1 MIKNHLHT
9 ILERSWPVALLVIS
23 MGTLQSGASLATTL
37 FPAIGSAGTT
47 SVRLAF
53 SALILLALLRPWHG
67 QRRLS
72 RSSWSIIIV
81 YGLALGLMN
90 FLFYEA
96 IARLPLGIAVALE
109 FTGPLTV
116 ALFTSR
122 RLVDLFWICLAIGGL
137 AILLWPNPDHAEP
150 LDRAGVAYALGAATC
165 WGTYILFGQKAGS
178 RGGTRSVAIGVTV
191 AALVIGPIGA
201 FEVGPALLSPPILL
215 TGIAVAILSTAIP
228 YTLEMISLP
237 RLPTATFG
245 TLMSLEPAFGALS
258 GLVFLGQQLSILQW
272 LAVGAIIV
280 ASIGTTLTPGLG
292 MRKPKQPMHGE

>member
-1 MIKNHLHT
+1 MLKTHLHT
-9 ILERSWPVALLVIS
+9 ILERSWPVALLVVS
-23 MGTLQSGASLATTL
+23 MSTLQSGASLATTL
-37 FPAIGSAGTT
+37 FPTIGSAGTT

-53 SALILLALLRPWHG
+53 SALILLALLRPWRGIKHLTRG
-67 QRRLS
+67 
-72 RSSWSIIIV
+72 SWGIILV

-122 RLVDLFWICLAIGGL
+122 RLVDLLWIGLAIGGL
-137 AILLWPNPDHAEP
+137 AILLWPDPEHGEP
-150 LDRAGVAYALGAATC
+150 LNWAGVAYALGAATC
-165 WGTYILFGQKAGS
+165 WGTYILFGQKAGA
-178 RGGTRSVAIGVTV
+178 RGGTRSVAIGVTI
-191 AALVIGPIGA
+191 AAVVIGPIGA
-201 FEVGPALLSPPILL
+201 FEVGSALLSPSVLL
-215 TGIAVAILSTAIP
+215 IGVTVAVLSTAVP
-228 YTLEMISLP
+228 YTLEMVALP

-258 GLVFLGQQLSILQW
+258 GLIFLGQQLSIPQW

-280 ASIGTTLTPGLG
+280 ASIGTTLTPNFN
-292 MRKPKQPMHGE
+292 MRPPKQPMHGE